1 MFATQD
7 QDNRRAGTRGLTRY
21 NHGGLARRLRRA
33 AVGAVCAAAVAVPLI
48 SAAGAQ
54 AATTAAPAY
63 TPLSLVNGWTNYG
76 FGVANAA
83 AANINGIVHLKGGI
97 KTSGLNPV
105 PFTLPKADR
114 PAARVYVPVDMC
126 GGTNGRL
133 DITPNGVATVEPEGA
148 NWNNAS
154 CFTSLDGVT
163 FAKSATSFT
172 PLTLQNGWASYG
184 GGTASPAARNIS
196 GIVQLKGAM
205 YTGGTDQMAFT
216 LPVGDRP
223 AVGVNV
229 PVDLCNATNGSLV
242 IYPSGTALVY
252 SEGAWSDASC
262 FTSLDGVSFAASATS
277 FTPLTLQ
284 NGWTSYPGEA
294 SPAVRKISGIVHL
307 EGAMENGTAPEAF
320 TLPAG
325 FRPAHDVYV
334 KVELSDSTNGR
345 LHITPSGSV
354 TVEGNWAEA
363 PGFTSLNGVSFAI

>member
-1 MFATQD
+1 MFTTQD
-7 QDNRRAGTRGLTRY
+7 QDNLRAGARGLTR
-21 NHGGLARRLRRA
+21 NHNGGLARRLRRA
-33 AVGAVCAAAVAVPLI
+33 AAGAVCAAAVAVPLI

-54 AATTAAPAY
+54 AATTVTPTY

-105 PFTLPKADR
+105 PFILPKADR

-154 CFTSLDGVT
+154 CFTSLDGAT

-172 PLTLQNGWASYG
+172 PLTLQNGW
-184 GGTASPAARNIS
+184 
-196 GIVQLKGAM
+196 
-205 YTGGTDQMAFT
+205 
-216 LPVGDRP
+216 
-223 AVGVNV
+223 
-229 PVDLCNATNGSLV
+229 
-242 IYPSGTALVY
+242 
-252 SEGAWSDASC
+252 
-262 FTSLDGVSFAASATS
+262 TSVA
-277 FTPLTLQ
+277 
-284 NGWTSYPGEA
+284 GEA

-307 EGAMENGTAPEAF
+307 EGAMQNGTSPAVF

-334 KVELSDSTNGR
+334 KVLFADSSNGR
-345 LHITPSGSV
+345 LFITPSGSV
-354 TVEGNWAEA
+354 TLQGNLAETKL
-363 PGFTSLNGVSFAI
+363 FTGLHGASFAV

>member
-1 MFATQD
+1 MFTTQD
-7 QDNRRAGTRGLTRY
+7 QDNLRAGARGLTR
-21 NHGGLARRLRRA
+21 NHNGGLARRLRRA
-33 AVGAVCAAAVAVPLI
+33 AAGAVCAAAVAVPLI

-54 AATTAAPAY
+54 AATTVTPTY

-105 PFTLPKADR
+105 PFILPKADR

-154 CFTSLDGVT
+154 CFTSLDGAT

-184 GGTASPAARNIS
+184 EGTTSPAA
-196 GIVQLKGAM
+196 
-205 YTGGTDQMAFT
+205 
-216 LPVGDRP
+216 
-223 AVGVNV
+223 
-229 PVDLCNATNGSLV
+229 
-242 IYPSGTALVY
+242 
-252 SEGAWSDASC
+252 
-262 FTSLDGVSFAASATS
+262 
-277 FTPLTLQ
+277 
-284 NGWTSYPGEA
+284 
-294 SPAVRKISGIVHL
+294 RKISGIVHL
-307 EGAMENGTAPEAF
+307 EGAMSNSTTPFDPAAF

-325 FRPAHDVYV
+325 FRPTHSVDVSV
-334 KVELSDSTNGR
+334 DTSDANRGHIEISPNGQ
-345 LHITPSGSV
+345 V
-354 TVEGNWAEA
+354 VVFAEGDVWSNAA
-363 PGFTSLNGVSFAI
+363 FFTSLDGASFAP